1 AGAIRWRLSPGASPN
16 IADGSDTTAI
26 RDAFA
31 AWVAVPGAALAT
43 AEDAPAASQQANSFD
58 GINQITFQ
66 DPTENGI
73 LPWDDATLALTTRT
87 TFTQRASF
95 MDRPVLPGQIVDA
108 DIRFNPNRR
117 FYTSTTGAV
126 PDGFD
131 LRSIAT
137 HEIGHL
143 LGLAHSPIPSATM
156 YPIPPS
162 GTLAGT
168 LEEGDRSALC
178 AQFPGAALATSFG
191 SIRGMVRRAGDTARV
206 PGAVVLAIRKSG
218 GVAQDTVAVDYT
230 DANGQYLLERLPPA
244 QYWVQVRSTD
254 AFERL
259 YISSKLGQ
267 LPAPNLIS
275 EYWNTGD
282 STGDAGGRDSIVVA
296 AGASVTGRDVVTD
309 LDVTPPE

>member
-1 AGAIRWRLSPGASPN
+1 
-16 IADGSDTTAI
+16 
-26 RDAFA
+26 
-31 AWVAVPGAALAT
+31 VPGAALAT

-108 DIRFNPNRR
+108 DIRFNPNKR

-191 SIRGMVRRAGDTARV
+191 SIRGMVRRA
-206 PGAVVLAIRKSG
+206 AVVRAGPADHDDAGFTEGHLGVAGFVVRPAHAHQLTKAERSRQPLHGAFQVGVVEIRGDAVG
-218 GVAQDTVAVDYT
+218 GV
-230 DANGQYLLERLPPA
+230 
-244 QYWVQVRSTD
+244 
-254 AFERL
+254 
-259 YISSKLGQ
+259 
-267 LPAPNLIS
+267 
-275 EYWNTGD
+275 
-282 STGDAGGRDSIVVA
+282 
-296 AGASVTGRDVVTD
+296 
-309 LDVTPPE
+309 